1 VSGAEGSD
9 VTTSTGVRA
18 QGQGRRHGAPSPGPA
33 DPAAGAA
40 GPQRGRIPG
49 LDGLRA
55 LAIIAVL
62 AYHLDASWLPGG
74 FLGVDVFFVVSG
86 FLITTLLL
94 REHRAHG
101 RIALRSF
108 WVRRA
113 RRLLPALVVTVTVSA
128 LLARVVSSD
137 LLVHAG
143 RQMLGALT
151 FSTNWVEISAGSS
164 YFDQTAPQLFMN
176 FWSLA
181 VEEQFYLF
189 WPLLTLLLLR
199 FARPVG
205 RVSSALVIGTA
216 STVLMAV
223 WATPGADATRV
234 YYGTDTHLVGLML
247 GAALAFAWASP
258 ALAMRLRPSSWGVAG
273 SFAVPG
279 AAAVLVVLLL
289 ALDESRI
296 ATFRGGIALASA
308 ATVVLVAGLLDRGP
322 GAPRWWQRLA
332 DHPAVAWVG
341 VRSYSIYLWH
351 WPVILLVAGDQ
362 PTAPGTPAHL
372 LSRAWCVLVTVA
384 LADLTHRFVETPFRR
399 LGFRGVGRLVVDRT
413 VRWSVGMRRAFVAA
427 TTIVGVVMAV
437 VVVTAPSQSET
448 ARMLEANAARA
459 AAGSVDAPAPT
470 STTRAVLPGAGS
482 AGRTADATTGPTTK
496 PSPTPSGTA
505 GSGPDKQTRPSGKKA
520 AKPSFAMPKGTE
532 IDGYGDSM
540 MVGSVHALDYYFPGI
555 RMDAKSNRQWS
566 DAVTAVKRRGGDNR
580 RAVVLAF
587 GTNAGVDIH
596 DAEKVLDLLGPERMV
611 VLVNLAAPF
620 SRVDNDN
627 AALTALAK
635 KRANVVVADWAREVR
650 DHPEQLQSD
659 RIHPSLR
666 GSHLFAKVVRQA
678 LADLSQERTGKAVP
692 LKDLPMP

>member
-1 VSGAEGSD
+1 
-9 VTTSTGVRA
+9 
-18 QGQGRRHGAPSPGPA
+18 
-33 DPAAGAA
+33 
-40 GPQRGRIPG
+40 
-49 LDGLRA
+49 
-55 LAIIAVL
+55 VL

-113 RRLLPALVVTVTVSA
+113 RRLLPALVVTVTVSV
-128 LLARVVSSD
+128 LIARVVSSD

-151 FSTNWVEISAGSS
+151 FSTNWVEIAAGSS

-189 WPLLTLLLLR
+189 WPLVTLLLLG
-199 FARPVG
+199 FARPTA
-205 RVSSALVIGTA
+205 RVWSALAIGVV
-216 STVLMAV
+216 STGLMAAWV
-223 WATPGADATRV
+223 TPGADATRV

-258 ALAMRLRPSSWGVAG
+258 VLAMRLRPSSWGTAG
-273 SFAVPG
+273 PLAVPG
-279 AAAVLVVLLL
+279 ATIVLAVLLVV
-289 ALDESRI
+289 LDESRT
-296 ATFRGGIALASA
+296 ATFRGGIALASV
-308 ATVVLVAGLLDRGP
+308 ATVVLIAGLLDRGP

-351 WPVILLVAGDQ
+351 WPVVLLVAGDH
-362 PTAPGTPAHL
+362 PTAPGTTDHL

-399 LGFRGVGRLVVDRT
+399 RGFRGVGRLVVDRT
-413 VRWSVGMRRAFVAA
+413 VRWSVGVRRAIVAA
-427 TTIVGVVMAV
+427 TAVVGVVMAV

-459 AAGSVDAPAPT
+459 AAGSVDAPAAAPKPTAAPTTGATPAGTSTQAPT
-470 STTRAVLPGAGS
+470 SGATNG
-482 AGRTADATTGPTTK
+482 ATPK
-496 PSPTPSGTA
+496 PSSPPSADG
-505 GSGPDKQTRPSGKKA
+505 RESGKKSTTGGPA

-540 MVGSVHALDYYFPGI
+540 MVGSVHALDYYFPGV

-566 DAVTAVKRRGGDNR
+566 DAVTAVKRRGDANR

-587 GTNAGVDIH
+587 GTNAGVDVD
-596 DAEKVLDLLGPERMV
+596 DAKSVIDLLGPDRMI

-620 SRVDNDN
+620 SRVDKDN

-635 KRANVVVADWAREVR
+635 QHANVIVADWARAVR

-659 RIHPSLR
+659 RIHPSLT

-678 LADLSQERTGKAVP
+678 LADLSEERTGKKVV